1 MRKGKVLFYRLAV
14 IVLALWLAV
23 PGYAIADTI
32 DDVKSRQEELRREN
46 EELEQKLSALKAD
59 EDQALEYQTALT
71 NKISVVEQK
80 VDAARE
86 SIRLMDEQILATEKK
101 LEASRVEYQ
110 STIDLFAQRITA
122 LYKSGSIST
131 LEILL
136 NSQSFSDFAMK
147 TELMACVARHDQAML
162 DKIEE
167 YLEKTKEDR
176 ESLQAMR
183 AEETQIKKDLE
194 DDQKELE
201 ALYAENRAVINRLEA
216 DKQKTNE
223 LLQANEEEDAELEEK
238 LQDLIRKKTEEEQ
251 HRQQGGIPV
260 TPSVPGMHDGFSP
273 RWPVPGVGLGN
284 ITGHFGDIYDFDS
297 GPHKGLDIGANYGT
311 PIVAAQAGQV
321 ISAEFHYS
329 WGNNVLIWHNGTF
342 STRYAHCSS
351 LAVSVG
357 DYVEQG
363 DVIGY
368 VGSTGFSMGNHLHF
382 EVYYNG
388 VRVDPDPYL
397 GI

>member
-1 MRKGKVLFYRLAV
+1 MRKGKGLFYRLAV

-71 NKISVVEQK
+71 NKITVVEQK

-110 STIDLFAQRITA
+110 STIDLFSQRITA

-136 NSQSFSDFAMK
+136 NSRSFSDFAMK

-162 DKIEE
+162 DEIEE

-238 LQDLIRKKTEEEQ
+238 LQELIRQKNEEL
-251 HRQQGGIPV
+251 QGGFGGN
-260 TPSVPGMHDGFSP
+260 PSQPGMHDGFSP
-273 RWPVPGVGLGN
+273 RWPVPGTGLGN

-297 GPHKGLDIGANYGT
+297 GPHKGLDIGASYGT

>member
-1 MRKGKVLFYRLAV
+1 MRKGRGLFYRLAV

-71 NKISVVEQK
+71 NKITVVEQK

-136 NSQSFSDFAMK
+136 NSRSFSDFAMK

>member
-1 MRKGKVLFYRLAV
+1 MRKGKGLFYRLAV
-14 IVLALWLAV
+14 IVLAIWLAV

-71 NKISVVEQK
+71 NKITVVEQK

-136 NSQSFSDFAMK
+136 NSRSFSDFAMK

-251 HRQQGGIPV
+251 HKQQGGVPI

-273 RWPVPGVGLGN
+273 RWPVPGAGLGN

>member
-1 MRKGKVLFYRLAV
+1 MRKGRGLFYRLAV

-136 NSQSFSDFAMK
+136 NSRSFSDFAMK

>member
-1 MRKGKVLFYRLAV
+1 MRKGKGLFYRLAV

-71 NKISVVEQK
+71 NKITVVEQK

-136 NSQSFSDFAMK
+136 NSRSFSDFAMK

-238 LQDLIRKKTEEEQ
+238 LQELIRQKNEEL
-251 HRQQGGIPV
+251 QGGFGGN
-260 TPSVPGMHDGFSP
+260 PSQPGMHDGFSP
-273 RWPVPGVGLGN
+273 RWPVPGTGLGN

-297 GPHKGLDIGANYGT
+297 GPHKGLDIGASYGT